1 MFLLGLWDMGGYLH
15 LHLSSQYYISEYL
28 VFDYEWTRLL
38 SWPNQQTDMC
48 GPWCLVVELCYS

>member
-1 MFLLGLWDMGGYLH
+1 MGGYLH
-15 LHLSSQYYISEYL
+15 LHLSSQYCISEYL

-48 GPWCLVVELCYS
+48 DAWCLVVELCYSQCS